1 MGLDK
6 GCSTWYTS
14 YVESDK
20 GIRMPIQ
27 RTLIQTKTTPSNH
40 IKYLLWQTDHYAY
53 EIELINR
60 TSVFRKTVPLN
71 QMAFEEA
78 CEVFTNNWSEESF
91 KSATTE
97 RDYLRYAVLANM
109 DSA

>member
-1 MGLDK
+1 
-6 GCSTWYTS
+6 
-14 YVESDK
+14 
-20 GIRMPIQ
+20 MPIS

-40 IKYLLWQTDHYAY
+40 IKYLLWQTDHYEY

-71 QMAFEEA
+71 PMAFEEA

-91 KSATTE
+91 NSATTE
-97 RDYLRYAVLANM
+97 RDYLRYAVTANM

>member
-1 MGLDK
+1 MLV
-6 GCSTWYTS
+6 S
-14 YVESDK
+14 
-20 GIRMPIQ
+20 
-27 RTLIQTKTTPSNH
+27 RTLITTKTTPSNH

-53 EIELINR
+53 EIEMINR
-60 TSVFRKTVPLN
+60 ASVFRKTVPLN

-91 KSATTE
+91 KAATTE
-97 RDYLRYAVLANM
+97 RDYLRYAVLANI

>member
-1 MGLDK
+1 MGLDR

-60 TSVFRKTVPLN
+60 TAVFRKTVPLN

-91 KSATTE
+91 KAARTT
-97 RDYLRYAVLANM
+97 RAYLDA
-109 DSA
+109 